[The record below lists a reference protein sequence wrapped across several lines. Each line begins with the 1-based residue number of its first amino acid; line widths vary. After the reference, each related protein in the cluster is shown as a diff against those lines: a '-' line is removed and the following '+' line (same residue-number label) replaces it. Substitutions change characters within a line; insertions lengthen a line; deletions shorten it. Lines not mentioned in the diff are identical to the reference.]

1 MALPPVGSTI
11 SMSQVNTELGYSS
24 TATIGLNDTAVRSL
38 AGVPSGTISMS
49 DLWGKSSG
57 PTPQFNNS
65 GEIGG
70 TVNGYTSYGLYINF
84 NTDGTITYQLFDS
97 LNANAPTAYCT
108 PTGGG
113 AGNGLEFY
121 FNYQTFGLYYGGGVH
136 QVEPNWAGATVN
148 PVYNSGWLSLN
159 TQRSIFLL
167 GFSTS
172 PTVGYFQ
179 GTMYV
184 RKSDGSGQVGRTWTV
199 NFSLQGD

>member
-1 MALPPVGSTI
+1 
-11 SMSQVNTELGYSS
+11 MSQVNTELGYSS

-57 PTPQFNNS
+57 PTPQFNNG

-70 TVNGYTSYGLYINF
+70 TVNNLTSYGVYIVF
-84 NTDGTITYQLFDS
+84 NTDGTITYTYFNS
-97 LNANAPTAYCT
+97 LNGSAPTEYCT

-121 FNYQTFGLYYGGGVH
+121 LNYATFGLYYGGGTF
-136 QVEPNWAGATVN
+136 QAEFNGSGIGPG
-148 PVYNSGWLSLN
+148 YNSGWVSLN
-159 TQRSIFLL
+159 TQRTIFLS
-167 GFSTS
+167 GFAVSGS
-172 PTVGYFQ
+172 AGYYQ

-199 NFSLQGD
+199 NFTLEGD